1 MVRPVDRR
9 KAVQFAVEKLGL
21 SERRACRALLAN
33 RSTVRYSSR
42 RLPDAA
48 LREQLKRLAT
58 QRRRFGCRRL
68 AVLLSRTEGRPVNHK
83 RVYRLYREEGLQ
95 VRRRKRKRVAWPQS
109 HKAQVPT
116 RHNQRWSMDFVHD
129 ATAGG
134 RVFRTLNVVDDFTRE
149 CLAIEVD
156 TSLPGLRVA
165 RVLNRLAI
173 ERGGLPQ
180 EIVVDNGPEFRG
192 KPFNKWSERAGVKLR
207 FIDPGKPV
215 QNAFVESFNGRF
227 RDECLNEHWFVN
239 LEVARWLIARWRE
252 NYNEQRPHSA
262 HKGMPPAQF
271 RRSWEAE
278 QQPLKMIQQ
287 PA

>member
-48 LREQLKRLAT
+48 LRAQLKTLAT
-58 QRRRFGCRRL
+58 QRRRFGYRRL

-83 RVYRLYREEGLQ
+83 RVHRLYREEGFQ
-95 VRRRKRKRVAWPQS
+95 VRPRKRKRVAFPRSQ
-109 HKAQVPT
+109 KAQAPT
-116 RHNQRWSMDFVHD
+116 RPNQRWSMDFVHD

-173 ERGGLPQ
+173 ERGGLPRKSSSTM
-180 EIVVDNGPEFRG
+180 GPSFAARPRQMVRQGGREAAFHRPRQACAERLRRELQWSLSRRVPKRTLVCEF
-192 KPFNKWSERAGVKLR
+192 
-207 FIDPGKPV
+207 
-215 QNAFVESFNGRF
+215 GR
-227 RDECLNEHWFVN
+227 CK
-239 LEVARWLIARWRE
+239 VADC
-252 NYNEQRPHSA
+252 
-262 HKGMPPAQF
+262 
-271 RRSWEAE
+271 
-278 QQPLKMIQQ
+278 PL
-287 PA
+287 A

>member
-42 RLPDAA
+42 RLPDTA
-48 LREQLKRLAT
+48 LREQLKTLAT
-58 QRRRFGCRRL
+58 QRRRFGYRRL

-95 VRRRKRKRVAWPQS
+95 VRRRKRKRVAWPRSQ
-109 HKAQVPT
+109 KAQVPT
-116 RHNQRWSMDFVHD
+116 RPNQRWSMDFVHD

>member
-9 KAVQFAVEKLGL
+9 KAVRFAVEKLRL
-21 SERRACRALLAN
+21 SERGACRALLAN